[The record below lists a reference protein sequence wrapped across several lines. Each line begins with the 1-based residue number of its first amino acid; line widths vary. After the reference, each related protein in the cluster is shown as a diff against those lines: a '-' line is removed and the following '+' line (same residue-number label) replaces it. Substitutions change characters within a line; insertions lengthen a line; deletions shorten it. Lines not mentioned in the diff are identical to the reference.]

1 MLRVSID
8 LQLLLKFFLCVFFF
22 FVYLVNPLSVLA
34 FDTSDPS
41 VSLLQNMISNNFSR
55 KYCKAIQNDFSKDE
69 AMKSAIVKTE
79 NIISFSYNP
88 QKKWIEKDDLAS
100 QISLQVV
107 NDCGWTFGLI
117 GKEGVDYFKSYFLEI
132 YEKTTPDNN
141 FSRQINF
148 MNNISDK
155 LVMTIILITILFVF
169 GLIFSVKSPQR
180 KVIDSPIMWKDDYT
194 NISIFRSYEKISK
207 LERII

>member
-1 MLRVSID
+1 MLKFIIGLIFFIVY
-8 LQLLLKFFLCVFFF
+8 LLK
-22 FVYLVNPLSVLA
+22 PSTVLA

-41 VSLLQNMISNNFSR
+41 VSLLQNRISNNFSR
-55 KYCKAIQNDFSKDE
+55 KYCKALQNGLSKDE

-88 QKKWIEKDDLAS
+88 QKKWIEKDDLAN

-132 YEKTTPDNN
+132 YEKTTPDRN
-141 FSRQINF
+141 FSR
-148 MNNISDK
+148 
-155 LVMTIILITILFVF
+155 
-169 GLIFSVKSPQR
+169 
-180 KVIDSPIMWKDDYT
+180 
-194 NISIFRSYEKISK
+194 
-207 LERII
+207 